1 MGVAMWVLRFAFVLT
16 HCLLSLWPSI
26 SLVIVAA
33 ACADLM
39 LDTGKPALGHEDKD
53 VERNR
58 VHPPMPENLYV
69 VLCVFDVYSVY
80 TPLLQDKRFIY
91 FLFLPMQLHDVL
103 MFFVLDLQ
111 GRDGDPKMERS
122 VSRTGM

>member
-1 MGVAMWVLRFAFVLT
+1 M
-16 HCLLSLWPSI
+16 LSLWPSI

-33 ACADLM
+33 ACDDLM

-80 TPLLQDKRFIY
+80 TPLLQDKIFIY

-122 VSRTGM
+122 VSGTGM